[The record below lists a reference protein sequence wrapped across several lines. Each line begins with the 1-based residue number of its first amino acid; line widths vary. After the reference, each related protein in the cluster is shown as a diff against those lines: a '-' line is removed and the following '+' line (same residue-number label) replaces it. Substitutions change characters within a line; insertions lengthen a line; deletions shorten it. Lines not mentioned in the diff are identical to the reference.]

1 MPATFVNVSPGRRR
15 FLALSAALTAGSVI
29 ACSGLARAACRDVDA
44 PWTPSPPFLGRLPL
58 LMQAMALPGLAIAVV
73 EDARV
78 AWTHVAGVMD
88 TRSGAPVDDRTLF
101 EAASLSKPVFA
112 YMVLQLADT
121 GLVDLD
127 RPLVQYRR
135 PDDHSDDPLLDLVTA
150 RDVLRHSSGLPN
162 WRVHPATDKLVPAFK
177 PGTRISYSGEA
188 YFWLQLVVE
197 TITGQSL
204 DDTMQARLFGPAG
217 MADSSY
223 GWNDDIAARSVYGHN
238 GPDQRDAS
246 MPPQGQRELW
256 NAAAPVA
263 ARIGKPLSSWTWAD
277 AQRALPEVIAHAP
290 AGLVT
295 WPGDLIANA
304 AASLR
309 TTAADYARFITL
321 MMQRRTRA
329 PWELREATRRA
340 MLTPQLHTPQRY
352 VDKGLGW
359 GLETTPSSQV
369 FYHGGSNGGIFKDFV
384 VGDAARRRGIVVMTN
399 GAGGTAVYQRIVRE
413 ATGLDLLA
421 FDV

>member
-1 MPATFVNVSPGRRR
+1 MTAGDANISSERRR
-15 FLALSAALTAGSVI
+15 FLALSATLAAGG
-29 ACSGLARAACRDVDA
+29 AFARSGLLRAACRDDDTSWI
-44 PWTPSPPFLGRLPL
+44 PTTPFLERLPR

-73 EDARV
+73 DGARV

-88 TRSGAPVDDRTLF
+88 VRSRASVDDRTLF

-112 YMVLQLADT
+112 YMVLQLSDA

-162 WRVHPATDKLVPAFK
+162 WRTHPATEKLVPAFK

-197 TITGQSL
+197 AITGQSL

-217 MADSSY
+217 MNQSSY
-223 GWNDDIAARSVYGHN
+223 GWNADIAARSVYGHN
-238 GPDQRDAS
+238 GPDRRDAP

-256 NAAAPVA
+256 NAAAPIA

-277 AQRALPEVIAHAP
+277 AQRALPEVIANAP

-321 MMQRRTRA
+321 MMEGRTRA
-329 PWELREATRRA
+329 SWEIREATRRA
-340 MLTPQLHTPQRY
+340 MLAPQLHTPERV

-359 GLETTPSSQV
+359 GLETTPIGPV

-399 GAGGTAVYQRIVRE
+399 GAGGTAVYQRIVRD

-421 FDV
+421 FDA